1 MNIGKLKKFLADKDY
16 AALIVSEENRRYF
29 TSFPSSAGFLIVT
42 AEKAVFLTDSR
53 YIEAAENQ
61 CKDCDAVL
69 LFKNIKDSIVP
80 VVESLGIKKLAVE
93 SGRLTLSDLAM
104 FSSQISVEFETDN
117 SLENAINDI
126 RIIKNRDEIDLVIK
140 AQRIAERAFEHI
152 IRFIKVGMTE
162 REISLELDYFMLRN
176 GADALSFE
184 TIAVS
189 GENSSMPHGV
199 PGLRKIQ
206 NGDFITMDYGAVVQG
221 YHSDM
226 TRTIAVGSVT
236 DEQKKVYQTV
246 LDAQTAAFAAMKPG
260 VLCSDVDK
268 AGRDIIKQAGYGD
281 YFGHGLG
288 HGVGVEIH
296 EEPRLSPFGTKVLKS
311 GFLVT
316 NEPGI
321 YLPGKFGVRIEDMAF
336 ITDDGYENLT
346 DCEKELIII

>member
-1 MNIGKLKKFLADKDY
+1 MNISKLKKFLEDKNY

-42 AEKAVFLTDSR
+42 ADKAVFLTDSR
-53 YIEAAENQ
+53 YIEAAEKQ
-61 CKDCDAVL
+61 CVDCDEIL
-69 LFKNIKDSIVP
+69 LFKNVKDSVAP

-93 SGRLTLSDLAM
+93 SGRMTLRDLAM
-104 FSSQISVEFETDN
+104 YSSAINVEFETDN
-117 SLENAINDI
+117 ALETAIEDI
-126 RIIKNRDEIDLVIK
+126 RMIKSRQEIDLVIK
-140 AQRIAERAFEHI
+140 AQRIAEKAFEHI
-152 IRFIKVGMTE
+152 LKFIKVGMTE

-189 GENSSMPHGV
+189 GEKSSMPHGV

-206 NGDFITMDYGAVVQG
+206 NGDFITMDYGAVVEG

-236 DEQKKVYQTV
+236 EEQKKVYQTV

-268 AGRDIIKQAGYGD
+268 AGRDVIKQAGYGD
-281 YFGHGLG
+281 CFGHGLG

-296 EEPRLSPFGTKVLKS
+296 EEPRLSPFGTKELKA

-321 YLPGKFGVRIEDMAF
+321 YLPGKFGVRIEDMAY
-336 ITDDGYENLT
+336 ITDGGYENLT
-346 DCEKELIII
+346 VCPKELITI